1 MYLGHGGGR
10 CPCIVE
16 EEDIWEDVDA
26 DPKTGF
32 CLEDLQEIPEEKVQK
47 RPQNTLIIVDSLG
60 GF

>member
-26 DPKTGF
+26 DPETGF
-32 CLEDLQEIPEEKVQK
+32 CLEDLQEIPEEKV
-47 RPQNTLIIVDSLG
+47 
-60 GF
+60 